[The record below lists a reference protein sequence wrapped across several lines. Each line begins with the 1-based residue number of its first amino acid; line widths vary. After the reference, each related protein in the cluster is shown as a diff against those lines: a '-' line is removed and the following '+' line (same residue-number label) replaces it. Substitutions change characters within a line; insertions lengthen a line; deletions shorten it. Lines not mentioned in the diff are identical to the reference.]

1 MVSFGMVLVKIN
13 ILRLLIPVD
22 IKWKILMG
30 NVKSVKIRHHLLV
43 DGSRVQ
49 KQIQIQIVKIVKIQH
64 HVLAVGAADPKSSA
78 EAKCDRPKLPLEK
91 HHREERT
98 HSSTWIEVGFIS
110 F

>member
-30 NVKSVKIRHHLLV
+30 NVKSVKIRHH
-43 DGSRVQ
+43 
-49 KQIQIQIVKIVKIQH
+49 
-64 HVLAVGAADPKSSA
+64 VLAVGVTNPESSA
-78 EAKCDRPKLPLEK
+78 EAKCDRPKLLLEK

-98 HSSTWIEVGFIS
+98 HSSTWIEVGFIR